1 MASKKK
7 KFSKIEKPTVSK
19 PLLLFVIGL
28 IALITYIA
36 FSPSLK
42 NGFTN
47 WDDPT
52 YVLENP
58 LVVNNKV
65 PVKEIFKTPVSANYH
80 PITMLTLAWNYQSDK
95 LNPEAYH
102 QENVFFHILN
112 TCLVF
117 FFIFLI
123 TQKNLLMAAI
133 VALLFG
139 VHPMHVESV
148 SWISERKDVLYVFFF
163 LAGLIT
169 YFYYRETKKIILYL
183 CTLILFILSCLSKG
197 MAVVFPVILLLMD
210 YLSEVKWERK
220 IFTEKIPFFLISLGF
235 GIAAVKIQSGEAI
248 TNMQFFTLFQRIEF
262 ASYGAVMYIVKFV
275 FPYHLSAYY
284 PYPTLT
290 KTGSMPI
297 VFHLSPF
304 ILLSIILGVYFFL
317 RKEKALVFGLLFYFV
332 SVALVLQFI
341 SVGTVV
347 MADRYS
353 YLSYIGLAF
362 IIAFYVNKIW
372 ISKSKF
378 RHFVLGLTGFVILV
392 FSFQTY
398 ARTQVWKNSDTLWT
412 DVIQKENNSTQIYK
426 AYVNRGRY
434 FHSIQQ
440 DDKALQDYNS
450 SIKLYPYYDLAYNNR
465 GNIFKERGKDSAALA
480 DYNKAIAIDPTN
492 YLPYS
497 NRANIYRDFKEN
509 QKALADF
516 SKSISLNPNYWAN
529 YYNRGLY
536 DYDTQNDENAIADFS
551 KAIQLNYI
559 YVDLYYRRGMTYV
572 RMKRFADAINDFSIA
587 IQINPNVGNYW
598 LYRSYA
604 ENAIGNKDAAQRDL
618 LQGKQLLQNR

>member
-1 MASKKK
+1 
-7 KFSKIEKPTVSK
+7 
-19 PLLLFVIGL
+19 
-28 IALITYIA
+28 
-36 FSPSLK
+36 
-42 NGFTN
+42 
-47 WDDPT
+47 
-52 YVLENP
+52 
-58 LVVNNKV
+58 
-65 PVKEIFKTPVSANYH
+65 
-80 PITMLTLAWNYQSDK
+80 
-95 LNPEAYH
+95 
-102 QENVFFHILN
+102 
-112 TCLVF
+112 
-117 FFIFLI
+117 
-123 TQKNLLMAAI
+123 MAAI